1 MPVCT
6 PGWVGGLAWYQSGKG
21 VPSGHT
27 LGVGGPIGW
36 VPSGKGVPSG
46 NMKRVAGSPLG
57 QGYIYWHLRDNN
69 CQEKN
74 IAKGKLRKNLLLI
87 LRTFLHESVK
97 TSAIHYKSVLS
108 NHPTVIVYCGD
119 RSTVVL
125 DQNMASH

>member
-1 MPVCT
+1 MI
-6 PGWVGGLAWYQSGKG
+6 LLLSG
-21 VPSGHT
+21 VIVMDFTARCDSRD
-27 LGVGGPIGW
+27 I
-36 VPSGKGVPSG
+36 
-46 NMKRVAGSPLG
+46 
-57 QGYIYWHLRDNN
+57 YIYWHLRDNN

-108 NHPTVIVYCGD
+108 NNPTVIVYCGN